1 MGSLF
6 SKPKAAKAPK
16 LPPAPAL
23 PSVDPQFDEE
33 AAARRARR
41 SGFSKTILTGN
52 LTPEDTGKK
61 KLLGG

>member
-6 SKPKAAKAPK
+6 SKPKAPKPPK

-23 PSVDPQFDEE
+23 PSVDPMVEDETM
-33 AAARRARR
+33 ARAKRR

>member
-6 SKPKAAKAPK
+6 SKPKSPK
-16 LPPAPAL
+16 PPPIRPAPAL
-23 PSVDPQFDEE
+23 PTVDENFEGEMDSKI
-33 AAARRARR
+33 RRR

-52 LTPEDTGKK
+52 LSPEDTGKK

>member
-6 SKPKAAKAPK
+6 SKPKAAKPPPLK
-16 LPPAPAL
+16 PAPAI
-23 PSVDPQFDEE
+23 PTVDPNFEGE
-33 AAARRARR
+33 MASKIRRR

-52 LTPEDTGKK
+52 LSPEDTGKK